1 LSRDERTSDYH
12 ATKRNIIDTT
22 VVSLDT
28 VLLTLSIA
36 RVLVTPFRSNCTIS
50 VYPLRA
56 AEISGVWPD

>member
-1 LSRDERTSDYH
+1 MSRDERTSDYH

-22 VVSLDT
+22 VVSLDK

-36 RVLVTPFRSNCTIS
+36 SMLVPPSKSDCTVS
-50 VYPLRA
+50 VYPPRA